1 MYAERQNRER
11 VSRRIDNGKIVLP
24 KQKGIR
30 RLHPQRMM
38 RKTLQ
43 LEPQIGFE
51 FESNINVRNT
61 NNEIINYHEIIINET
76 GSSWYASNDCG
87 HLEFVTIP
95 LNISAFESDGCL
107 SEMIEF
113 AQKLENETSTFEYK
127 TINTNKIKI
136 DGYKFKKQMAEVL
149 AAPQATIDI
158 QLYKMEE
165 LLEELKKSN
174 IDSVENRTNSIV
186 LPSSSNEQSKING
199 NNKEN
204 NSRKSLIGEIPEHAE
219 ILFRAKN
226 GVDKIEQIKDDKYK
240 SLRGLMILVVS
251 YLLTGNEFV
260 GIMKYSKM
268 IAPIMARNSFYSM
281 YHSLSD
287 EEKIMFTIENVL
299 KAANMDGEGKK
310 HIYKAGFEYY
320 YMNND
325 NTIRKEISYG
335 PSREEWINSII
346 NGVNDKSTDLMSK
359 GSNSTVVKSSESLG
373 NMPMKKIDN
382 KEYAIL
388 ELRRIPKHIPI
399 NKWNN
404 VMKAVA
410 NVLKLLS

>member
-1 MYAERQNRER
+1 MP
-11 VSRRIDNGKIVLP
+11 RRNCNSIAVFAVTVCSVFCN
-24 KQKGIR
+24 
-30 RLHPQRMM
+30 
-38 RKTLQ
+38 
-43 LEPQIGFE
+43 
-51 FESNINVRNT
+51 
-61 NNEIINYHEIIINET
+61 
-76 GSSWYASNDCG
+76 
-87 HLEFVTIP
+87 LEFVTIP

>member
-38 RKTLQ
+38 RTTLQ

-136 DGYKFKKQMAEVL
+136 DGYKFKKQMAEVS

-281 YHSLSD
+281 YNSLSD
-287 EEKIMFTIENVL
+287 EEKEMFTIENVL
-299 KAANMDGEGKK
+299 KAANMDREGKK

-346 NGVNDKSTDLMSK
+346 KGVNGKSTDLMSK
-359 GSNSTVVKSSESLG
+359 GSNSSVVKSSESLG

>member
-38 RKTLQ
+38 RTTLQ

>member
-1 MYAERQNRER
+1 M
-11 VSRRIDNGKIVLP
+11 
-24 KQKGIR
+24 
-30 RLHPQRMM
+30 HPQRMM
-38 RKTLQ
+38 RTTLQ